1 MMESCHGN
9 DKYNYNG
16 KIAADF
22 SSNVWC
28 RPMPPFFFSE
38 LQKMLVAIADYPH
51 PHANDL
57 TAFLTD
63 FHQLEQENVFVTN
76 GSVEGIFLLAQAF
89 AGEKSAIIYPCFSE
103 YDMACA
109 RFDHQLSFFPNH
121 QFLSVNFNAQN
132 LVWLGNPNNPDGK
145 TFSVSEIE
153 NLLTA
158 NPSVLFII
166 DEAFDHLCVGFES
179 SVQLLKRFENLVIIR
194 SFTKAFAI
202 PGLRLGYV
210 LAPAR
215 IIDKIKK
222 VSIPWSVNS
231 LAISAGKII
240 LKNYNAFLPDMS
252 ELKKLAGYLLSGL
265 ARFPQLSVTPSGC
278 NFFLVKMENRS
289 ASELKQYLAIQH
301 RILIRDASNFRGLDE
316 TYFRL
321 SVQPEESVD
330 NLVHTLKLFFK

>member
-1 MMESCHGN
+1 MEHVHGN

-38 LQKMLVAIADYPH
+38 LQKSLFSVADYPH
-51 PHANDL
+51 PHAADF
-57 TAFLTD
+57 AEFLAD
-63 FHQLEQENVFVTN
+63 FHQFNAENVFVTN
-76 GSVEGIFLLAQAF
+76 GSVEAMFLLAQAF
-89 AGEKSAIIYPCFSE
+89 AGEKSAIVYPCFSE
-103 YDMACA
+103 YEMACA
-109 RFDHQLSFFPNH
+109 RFDHQLSFFPNQ
-121 QFLSVNFNAQN
+121 QFLSADFTGFD

-145 TFSVSEIE
+145 TFSVLEIE

-179 SVQLLKRFENLVIIR
+179 SVQLLKKFENLVIIR

-210 LAPAR
+210 VAPAR
-215 IIDKIKK
+215 IIGKIRK

-240 LKNYNAFLPDMS
+240 LENYNAFSPDKN
-252 ELKKLAGYLLSGL
+252 ELKRLAGYLLSGL
-265 ARFPQLSVTPSGC
+265 ARFPQLSVTPSGT
-278 NFFLVKMENRS
+278 NFFLVKMENRPAS
-289 ASELKQYLAIQH
+289 ALKQFLATQH
-301 RILIRDASNFRGLDE
+301 RILIRDADSFRGLDK

-330 NLVHTLKLFFK
+330 NLVNAMKLFFK